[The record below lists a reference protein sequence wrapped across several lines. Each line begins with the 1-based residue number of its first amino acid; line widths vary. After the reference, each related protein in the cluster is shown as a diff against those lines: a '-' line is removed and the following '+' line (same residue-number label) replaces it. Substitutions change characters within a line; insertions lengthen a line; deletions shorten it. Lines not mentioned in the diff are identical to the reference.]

1 MQTGSLRAVHFA
13 VGCDAADSDTNIAE
27 STSKMTTVHIVPFL
41 YLPVVRTDWPMI
53 EFNHMCVTESQ
64 SVPFGRGCEPYWQH
78 IARCRELSIVRELLP
93 PPGC

>member
-1 MQTGSLRAVHFA
+1 
-13 VGCDAADSDTNIAE
+13 
-27 STSKMTTVHIVPFL
+27 
-41 YLPVVRTDWPMI
+41 MI
-53 EFNHMCVTESQ
+53 ELNHMCVTESQ